1 MTIFLGYIVLCM
13 NCEISHFLVIIFD
26 GVSINLRTG
35 NQVWDMASKN
45 KILL

>member
-1 MTIFLGYIVLCM
+1 MTIFLGYIVLRM
-13 NCEISHFLVIIFD
+13 NCEISHFLVIIFY
-26 GVSINLRTG
+26 GVSINLSSD